1 MAGFLP
7 SAVCTLC
14 TASVNVYLREYDQ
27 PVQNI
32 DRKNCIWCPISLNVS
47 WTLALGLVLISP
59 AQAQSGFKLYMAP
72 PSNLTQPAAKQPPAK
87 LQKSSQ
93 PAVVPTQQ
101 ESAIYIPTGTNASRT
116 VSAPSMPV
124 GKVYYPTTTGK
135 PVVIDAAQDPA
146 ASVTPLQTIKQSKP
160 APTKSIT
167 STLPNQSQTAVKKG
181 QPAIVAPGVVIHT
194 SADDFVPPA
203 KTPAVAETAKP
214 FTGSAAP
221 TQDPA
226 TNKHLGANFSSE
238 EEVRAIKEAAKK
250 RYDYVLPKVI
260 KAPVNFKVVQSSGFV
275 TYVVPSDKLFINDHA
290 VFAIKADKLLEELLP
305 HVVKMADHPLI
316 IRVHT
321 DNLGFD
327 HYNTKLSKARGELL
341 KDWLIHH
348 GSLQN
353 VELEVEALG
362 GRKPLVPNSLAQGVD
377 NPVGRAQNR
386 RVEIFIDTNISVSQK
401 LAAAKAAALAE
412 AVEEQALQA
421 NPQDKLQNG
430 MTIGRAQLQQA
441 SKGSN
446 ETLPAALQ
454 EIGPLSDEGMEPAES
469 EESTETASESSDSRQ
484 QASWDRVSNNQ
495 ANRRNLNA
503 EGKRVVPAMTEKE
516 KMLLQKERDWARG
529 EFGLFLE
536 K

>member
-1 MAGFLP
+1 MF
-7 SAVCTLC
+7 V
-14 TASVNVYLREYDQ
+14 
-27 PVQNI
+27 
-32 DRKNCIWCPISLNVS
+32 
-47 WTLALGLVLISP
+47 SP
-59 AQAQSGFKLYMAP
+59 ALAQSGFKLYMAP
-72 PSNLTQPAAKQPPAK
+72 PSNLTQPAAKQPSAK
-87 LQKSSQ
+87 LQKPSQ
-93 PAVVPTQQ
+93 SAAVPANQAPA
-101 ESAIYIPTGTNASRT
+101 AIFMPGGTNST
-116 VSAPSMPV
+116 SKTSAPAMPV
-124 GKVYYPTTTGK
+124 GKVYYPTSTGK

-146 ASVTPLQTIKQSKP
+146 AAVTPVQTVKQSKP
-160 APTKSIT
+160 APAKST
-167 STLPNQSQTAVKKG
+167 PDTLSNKIQNLIKDG
-181 QPAIVAPGVVIHT
+181 QPARVAPDVVIHT
-194 SADDFVPPA
+194 SADDFVPPP
-203 KTPAVAETAKP
+203 KNTAVTEPAKP

-238 EEVRAIKEAAKK
+238 EEVKALKEAAKK

-260 KAPVNFKVVQSSGFV
+260 NAPVNFKVVQSSGFV

-290 VFAIKADKLLEELLP
+290 VFALKADKLLEELLP

-327 HYNTKLSKARGELL
+327 HYNTRLSRARGELL

-348 GSLQN
+348 GSMKN
-353 VELEVEALG
+353 VEIEVEGVG

-386 RVEIFIDTNISVSQK
+386 RVEIFIDTNVSLSQK

-412 AVEEQALQA
+412 ALQEQAEQA
-421 NPQDKLQNG
+421 NPQDKLPDG
-430 MTIGRAQLQQA
+430 MTTGRAQLQQA
-441 SKGSN
+441 SKGAN

-454 EIGPLSDEGMEPAES
+454 EIGPLSDEGMEPAEG
-469 EESTETASESSDSRQ
+469 EESTETASENGDTRQ
-484 QASWDRVSNNQ
+484 QANWDRVSNNQ
-495 ANRRNLNA
+495 ANRKNLNA
-503 EGKRVVPAMTEKE
+503 DGKRVVPAMTEKE
-516 KMLLQKERDWARG
+516 KMLLQKEREWARG